1 MEEIL
6 KRLEAAE
13 ATIKRLESEKAH
25 EECQRQLEEQEAEEA
40 HKAFDNFIKE
50 RQRKI
55 DKEMADAEELKKR
68 LI

>member
-1 MEEIL
+1 MEDLI